1 MTRFD
6 AATLQYHLQPTLW
19 NRFQEHV
26 LRVWTHYTDN
36 LKPFL
41 IFLNKPNQQVS
52 LNLQIHYGFGFLDL
66 KMLFE
71 KFYGGTDIVVTL
83 ENS

>member
-26 LRVWTHYTDN
+26 LRVWTNYTDN
-36 LKPFL
+36 LKPFFD
-41 IFLNKPNQQVS
+41 FLKQTESTGKFKFTNS
-52 LNLQIHYGFGFLDL
+52 LWIWVFRSQNVI
-66 KMLFE
+66 
-71 KFYGGTDIVVTL
+71 
-83 ENS
+83 